1 MPTSPQKTT
10 DELFSTNYAVRPTL
24 KSPLQKAKSLDP
36 SFLSN
41 VTDEE
46 LDAYEIELE
55 NYKTSTF
62 NPRMREQSRTMEYIV
77 HAVNNIFGSNS
88 KESKYFHRAVNN
100 GTLLEKYFGDL
111 TTIRNAK
118 KAVDEARQNSKHTSN
133 VSLQDKDIAQI
144 DLAIQ
149 YLISNGFKYGED
161 FTSNNAVNIAKSE
174 MQNTLTA
181 SDCYDAS
188 IVEHSIDCSD
198 VCRSQPFEI
207 KMYET
212 MIVKECACGEV
223 SQESQMSLATD
234 HNGGITFEMTQTTDS

>member
-46 LDAYEIELE
+46 LNAYEIELD
-55 NYKTSTF
+55 NYKQNTY
-62 NPRMREQSRTMEYIV
+62 NPRKREQSRTMELII
-77 HAVNNIFGSNS
+77 HAVNSIFGSNS
-88 KESKYFHRAVNN
+88 KESKYFHRAVDK
-100 GTLLEKYFGDL
+100 GTLLDTYFGEL
-111 TTIRNAK
+111 TTIRNARK
-118 KAVDEARQNSKHTSN
+118 IVEEARQNSKHTSN
-133 VSLQDKDIAQI
+133 VSLQDKDIVQI

-149 YLISNGFKYGED
+149 YLIDNGFKYGED

-174 MQNTLTA
+174 MQNTLTV
-181 SDCYDAS
+181 SDCYDAN
-188 IVEHSIDCSD
+188 IIEHSIDCSD

-207 KMYET
+207 KMYEG

-234 HNGGITFEMTQTTDS
+234 HNGGITFEMTQTTNS